1 MLKAGAGRSDITPPV
16 GIAHAGWGAQTHQV
30 SEGND
35 MPLYVTALALSNAD
49 LQVAIVDIDIAILTI
64 AQDAEMRD
72 LITQRTGIPGDNI
85 RISYSHTPPP
95 RRLSRTG

>member
-49 LQVAIVDIDIAILTI
+49 LQVAIVDIDDRHPDNRAGCR
-64 AQDAEMRD
+64 DARPHHAAH
-72 LITQRTGIPGDNI
+72 G
-85 RISYSHTPPP
+85 H
-95 RRLSRTG
+95 SR